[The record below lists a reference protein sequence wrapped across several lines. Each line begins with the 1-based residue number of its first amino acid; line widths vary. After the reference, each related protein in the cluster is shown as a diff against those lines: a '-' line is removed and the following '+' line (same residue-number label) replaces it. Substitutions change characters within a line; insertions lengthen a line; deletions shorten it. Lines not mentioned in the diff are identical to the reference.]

1 MQAQD
6 IQDLLTQAL
15 DLDEVHV
22 SANGSHFQI
31 IAVGSIFDG
40 MSRVKQQQYIYAPL
54 AEHIASNVMH
64 AVTIK
69 AFTPTRWQKEKM
81 FNMPSKEL

>member
-6 IQDLLTQAL
+6 IQDLLTQEL
-15 DLDEVHV
+15 ELDEVHV
-22 SANGSHFQI
+22 SANGSHFQV
-31 IAVGSIFDG
+31 IAVASVFEG

-54 AEHIASNVMH
+54 AQHIADNTVH
-64 AVTIK
+64 AVSIK
-69 AFTPTRWQKEKM
+69 AFTPQRWQKEKM